1 MGVRDKLNRI
11 RLWSSFHFV
20 SVVVAVGAAWFSS
33 RHVPSF
39 PGWPLGAF
47 VATVSYLVIVG
58 AENAAADVGAVV

>member
-1 MGVRDKLNRI
+1 
-11 RLWSSFHFV
+11 
-20 SVVVAVGAAWFSS
+20 VVVAVGTAWFSS
-33 RHVPSF
+33 RHVASF